1 MTARDTPADMPNAQM
16 DAQAEAQAHAQ
27 VQQAHAES
35 QAELERRVNELARL
49 EVLAQGWEP
58 AQQGVLSAIKT
69 GIEELN
75 AEAFKRLIRALKGDA
90 AAALALRSAV
100 RDPLVYQVLLY
111 HGVVKEP
118 LEHRV
123 ARALDEVRPSLK
135 QHGGDVELVAI
146 KFPDT
151 VEVRLVGSC
160 QSCPSSGETLSEG
173 VEKAI
178 KALCPEVTTVSR
190 VSRGAPQAAP
200 GEAQVMRFVSPFA
213 RGDDVGWAVACS
225 IDELHDGAVTS
236 RLVEGRNVLLYR
248 SGDVV
253 SCLDNA
259 CAHMGMPL
267 DGGLVD
273 GGTLRCPHHGF
284 VYLLETG
291 ECLTVPEV
299 QLAVHAVKVVG
310 SQVSV
315 RLRR

>member
-1 MTARDTPADMPNAQM
+1 MTARDLPPEADAS
-16 DAQAEAQAHAQ
+16 
-27 VQQAHAES
+27 HAES
-35 QAELERRVNELARL
+35 ASELARRAGELARL
-49 EVLAQGWEP
+49 EALTQGWEP

-75 AEAFKRLIRALKGDA
+75 AAAFTRLIRALKIDA
-90 AAALALRSAV
+90 AAGAALREAV
-100 RDPLVYQVLLY
+100 RDPLVYQVLRF
-111 HGVVKEP
+111 HGLVKEP

-135 QHGGDVELVAI
+135 QHGGDVELVAV

-151 VEVRLVGSC
+151 VEVRLIGSC

-173 VEKAI
+173 VEKSI
-178 KALCPEVTTVSR
+178 KALCPEILHVQR
-190 VSRGAPQAAP
+190 VSRGAPEATLA
-200 GEAQVMRFVSPFA
+200 GAQVVHFVSPFA
-213 RGDDVGWAVACS
+213 RQQDAGWADVCALADLQDAALVARVV
-225 IDELHDGAVTS
+225 DG
-236 RLVEGRNVLLYR
+236 RDVLLYR
-248 SGDVV
+248 HDDGV

-259 CAHMGMPL
+259 CAHLGLPL

-284 VYLLETG
+284 VYRLDTG

-310 SQVSV
+310 DRVAV

>member
-1 MTARDTPADMPNAQM
+1 MTARDALSDT
-16 DAQAEAQAHAQ
+16 EA
-27 VQQAHAES
+27 AHAES
-35 QAELERRVNELARL
+35 AAELARRADELARL
-49 EVLAQGWEP
+49 EGLAQGWEP

-75 AEAFKRLIRALKGDA
+75 AEAFKRLIRALKHDA
-90 AAALALRSAV
+90 AAAAALRNAV
-100 RDPLVYQVLLY
+100 RDPLVYQVLLF

-118 LEHRV
+118 LELRV
-123 ARALDEVRPSLK
+123 ARALEEVRPSLK
-135 QHGGDVELVAI
+135 SHGGDVELVAL

-151 VEVRLVGSC
+151 VEVRLIGSC

-173 VEKAI
+173 VEKSI
-178 KALCPEVTTVSR
+178 KALCPEITTVSR
-190 VSRGAPQAAP
+190 VSRGAPEKTPDGAQA
-200 GEAQVMRFVSPFA
+200 VHFVSPFA
-213 RGDDVGWAVACS
+213 RQQDAGWADVCKLS
-225 IDELHDGAVTS
+225 ELTDGAMVS
-236 RLVEGRNVLLYR
+236 RSVEGRDVLLYR
-248 SGDVV
+248 RGDSV

-267 DGGLVD
+267 DGGEVED
-273 GGTLRCPHHGF
+273 GTLRCPYHGF

-310 SQVSV
+310 ERVAV

>member
-1 MTARDTPADMPNAQM
+1 MTARDTQSDL
-16 DAQAEAQAHAQ
+16 EA
-27 VQQAHAES
+27 AHAES
-35 QAELERRVNELARL
+35 ADELARRANELARL
-49 EVLAQGWEP
+49 ETLAQGWEP
-58 AQQGVLSAIKT
+58 AQLGVLSALKT

-75 AEAFKRLIRALKGDA
+75 AEAFKRLIRALKHDEA
-90 AAALALRSAV
+90 ASAALRRAV
-100 RDPLVYQVLLY
+100 RDPLVYQVLLF

-135 QHGGDVELVAI
+135 SHGGDVELVAV

-151 VEVRLVGSC
+151 VEVRLIGPC

-173 VEKAI
+173 VEKSI
-178 KALCPEVTTVSR
+178 KALCPEITTVTR
-190 VSRGAPQAAP
+190 VSRGAPEATA
-200 GEAQVMRFVSPFA
+200 GGAQVVHFVSPFA
-213 RGDDVGWAVACS
+213 RQQDKGWADVCALS
-225 IDELHDGAVTS
+225 DLVDDAMVSRQVDG
-236 RLVEGRNVLLYR
+236 RDVLLYR
-248 SGDVV
+248 HGDSV

-267 DGGLVD
+267 DGGHIEN
-273 GGTLRCPHHGF
+273 GTLRCPYHGF

-310 SQVSV
+310 ERVAV

>member
-1 MTARDTPADMPNAQM
+1 MTARDTPAEL
-16 DAQAEAQAHAQ
+16 DA
-27 VQQAHAES
+27 AHAES
-35 QAELERRVNELARL
+35 AAELARRADELARL
-49 EVLAQGWEP
+49 EALAQGWEP
-58 AQQGVLSAIKT
+58 GQLGVLSALKT

-75 AEAFKRLIRALKGDA
+75 AEAFKRLIRALKGDEA
-90 AAALALRSAV
+90 AAAALRSAV
-100 RDPLVYQVLLY
+100 RDPLVYQVLLF
-111 HGVVKEP
+111 HGIVKEP

-123 ARALDEVRPSLK
+123 ARALDEVRPSLAS
-135 QHGGDVELVAI
+135 HGGDVELVAV

-151 VEVRLVGSC
+151 VEVRLIGSC

-178 KALCPEVTTVSR
+178 KAHCPEIAHVNR
-190 VSRGAPQAAP
+190 VSRGAP
-200 GEAQVMRFVSPFA
+200 EAGATQVVHFVSPFA
-213 RGDDVGWAVACS
+213 RQQDAGWVDVCALS
-225 IDELHDGAVTS
+225 ELHDDAMVS
-236 RLVEGRNVLLYR
+236 RAVEGRDVLLYR
-248 SGDVV
+248 HGDAV

-267 DGGLVD
+267 DGGQVE
-273 GGTLRCPHHGF
+273 GGTLRCPYHGF

-310 SQVSV
+310 ERVTV